1 MGVMR
6 RTLMCLVP
14 THFLMNF
21 QRSWG
26 KLDTPIERLRGS
38 FATLQGHSGKMMG
51 PLSTCIGPFS
61 TLWWPYSAL
70 LGTLGTT
77 GTDAKMGIE
86 FL

>member
-14 THFLMNF
+14 TQFLMNF

-26 KLDTPIERLRGS
+26 KLDTPIERLLGP
-38 FATLQGHSGKMMG
+38 FATLQGHSGKM
-51 PLSTCIGPFS
+51 SKCIGPFS

-77 GTDAKMGIE
+77 GTDAKIGIE